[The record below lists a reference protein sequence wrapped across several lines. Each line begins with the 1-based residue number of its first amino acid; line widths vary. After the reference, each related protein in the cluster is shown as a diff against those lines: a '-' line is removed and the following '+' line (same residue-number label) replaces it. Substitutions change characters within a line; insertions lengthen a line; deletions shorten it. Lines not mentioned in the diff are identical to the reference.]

1 MFSRV
6 SMKCRKP
13 LSQVQKCISS
23 AIELVILFA
32 KFRKLLKENN
42 EAATHTKESQ
52 WEIISIE
59 IVSLKI
65 NSHAGSMSPPIE

>member
-42 EAATHTKESQ
+42 EAATHTKE
-52 WEIISIE
+52 IISIE